1 MRILKQSLTV
11 TYQICWSKKVIHPH
25 SEYETVPPLHHHRCY
40 SLTIFCILFQLFV
53 FPLSQLSYKHD
64 KLSFLSVLL
73 DVSASHNVGIIS
85 GPNWLSMSNKNQKTC
100 EKSFK
105 TTEKNRAYCW
115 CQVFADFGML
125 GSGRELLWRLQI
137 QFQFLF
143 VFGTW
148 KTAFV
153 SVMIQ
158 KLCFANFSCKHQLTF
173 GETEGRYTAT
183 KSRP

>member
-115 CQVFADFGML
+115 CQVFADFGIRSWIAL
-125 GSGRELLWRLQI
+125 TASNPIPISVCFWNVKNSVRFGHDTKFVLCKLL
-137 QFQFLF
+137 
-143 VFGTW
+143 
-148 KTAFV
+148 
-153 SVMIQ
+153 M
-158 KLCFANFSCKHQLTF
+158 
-173 GETEGRYTAT
+173 
-183 KSRP
+183 